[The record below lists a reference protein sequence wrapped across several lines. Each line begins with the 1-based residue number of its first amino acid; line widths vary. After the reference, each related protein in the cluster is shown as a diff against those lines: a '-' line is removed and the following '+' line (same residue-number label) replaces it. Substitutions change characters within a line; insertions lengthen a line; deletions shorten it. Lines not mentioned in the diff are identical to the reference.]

1 MKPTTKAKLR
11 AAEKTCIDC
20 GEDWPDDTEFFH
32 RAADTNDGLSGQ
44 CKACRSAYDSRRN
57 GTANRRKHGQLTK
70 GLHSLFTQMIQKPE
84 QTYLTQQ

>member
-20 GEDWPDDTEFFH
+20 GEDWPGDTEFFH
-32 RAADTNDGLSGQ
+32 RAADTSDGLSGQ

-57 GTANRRKHGQLTK
+57 GTAKRRKHGQQTQ
-70 GLHSLFTQMIQKPE
+70 GLQSLFTQMIQKQE
-84 QTYLTQQ
+84 RVTLINQ